1 MDCPGRF
8 TRNFVESASFEIHI
22 NHLDMNPATHC
33 SCPWMSRGWC
43 GHDDL
48 KRSVPASETLWFC
61 PWITHAHGHTFV
73 VSKCLLS
80 HNKRSHSSAQSGDR
94 SLQGN
99 ICQTP
104 KLWPKRWPFAWLLGA
119 PGIKLF
125 APSHKLPFPLSRNV
139 LHDAWLMCSKA
150 VTVLHPYAWT
160 DGLRC
165 PDATALVIWLGSSL
179 NWRKSFG
186 FFKQKRTAEIYK
198 HK

>member
-1 MDCPGRF
+1 MDYPGRLP
-8 TRNFVESASFEIHI
+8 RNLVESLSFEIHI
-22 NHLDMNPATHC
+22 NHLDTNLATHC
-33 SCPWMSRGWC
+33 SCPRMSRGWC
-43 GHDDL
+43 GPDNL
-48 KRSVPASETLWFC
+48 KRSLPVSETLWFC

-80 HNKRSHSSAQSGDR
+80 HNKRSPNQVILAR
-94 SLQGN
+94 KYF
-99 ICQTP
+99 CQTP
-104 KLWPKRWPFAWLLGA
+104 KLWPKPWPFAWFLEA

-125 APSHKLPFPLSRNV
+125 ASSNKLLLPLSRNV

-165 PDATALVIWLGSSL
+165 PDATALVRWLGSSL

-186 FFKQKRTAEIYK
+186 FFKLKRTAEIYK